1 LEVRTRTEM
10 LEVKNLMVFFE
21 NSWLSMISVWSSRN
35 RWVLGSN
42 SAGKTTLM
50 NMISG
55 LMIDI
60 KRKEDR
66 RGGERITILGE
77 VRFEGEDITNT
88 EPDKRVK
95 KGIVLSRE
103 RHPIFPDSSVEE
115 NLRIAA
121 YLRRDSEIKKTFDF
135 VYSVFFHLK
144 DIKKRKA
151 GFCSGGEQ
159 QMLSIGM
166 ALMTKPRLLLMDE
179 PLLGLSPVLQ
189 RDLRR
194 AIKQIRGEGVTI
206 LVTEQFARP
215 LLPIIDRGYV
225 IENGIPVLFGTGK
238 ELMDNP
244 EVKAAYFG
252 LGPQPFPSQWEME
265 IEGFLECRKSI
276 NDKPVGSIY
285 EQFEK
290 VCGII

>member
-1 LEVRTRTEM
+1 M

-21 NSWLSMISVWSSRN
+21 NALAINNLSLEVHKEEIVG
-35 RWVLGSN
+35 VLGSN

-50 NMISG
+50 NTISG

-60 KRKEDR
+60 KKKEDR
-66 RGGERITILGE
+66 RGGERITVLGE
-77 VRFEGEDITNT
+77 VRFEGEDITNA

-103 RHPIFPDSSVEE
+103 RHPIFQDSTVEE

-121 YLRRDSEIKKTFDF
+121 YLRRDSEVRKTSEF
-135 VYSVFFHLK
+135 VYTVFFHLK
-144 DIKKRKA
+144 EIMKRKA

-159 QMLSIGM
+159 QMLAIGM

-179 PLLGLSPVLQ
+179 PLLGLSPLLQ
-189 RDLRR
+189 RDLAR
-194 AIKQIRGEGVTI
+194 AIKQIQGEGVTLLI
-206 LVTEQFARP
+206 TEQFARP

-225 IENGIPVLFGTGK
+225 IENGIPVLFGTGR
-238 ELMDNP
+238 ELMENP

-252 LGPQPFPSQWEME
+252 
-265 IEGFLECRKSI
+265 I
-276 NDKPVGSIY
+276 
-285 EQFEK
+285 
-290 VCGII
+290 

>member
-1 LEVRTRTEM
+1 VKKRNDM
-10 LEVKNLMVFFE
+10 LEVKNLLVFFE
-21 NSWLSMISVWSSRN
+21 NSLAINDISLEVKKGEIVG
-35 RWVLGSN
+35 VLGSN

-50 NMISG
+50 NTISG

-66 RGGERITILGE
+66 RGGERITVLGE
-77 VRFEGEDITNT
+77 IKFEGEDITTT
-88 EPDKRVK
+88 EPDQRVK

-103 RHPIFPDSSVEE
+103 RHPIFPDSSIQE

-121 YLRRDSEIKKTFDF
+121 YLRKDSGVKKTFDF

-144 DIKKRKA
+144 EIEKRKA

-159 QMLSIGM
+159 QMLAIGM

-206 LVTEQFARP
+206 LITEQFARP

-225 IENGIPVLFGTGK
+225 IENGILVLFGTGR

-252 LGPQPFPSQWEME
+252 
-265 IEGFLECRKSI
+265 
-276 NDKPVGSIY
+276 V
-285 EQFEK
+285 
-290 VCGII
+290 